1 MPAKAKQPAKQL
13 TKRPAKRTTK
23 RQQAEPDRQ
32 SRGETIPLMG
42 ILTWT
47 DLRKE
52 PLAFVLDVPYDSDSE
67 SAEVRIMV
75 RLRSVASIEL
85 RPVRRPL
92 SDVDGQ
98 VADAVR
104 LANS

>member
-1 MPAKAKQPAKQL
+1 MPAKAKQPAKQF

-23 RQQAEPDRQ
+23 RQQEPAPTRALKI
-32 SRGETIPLMG
+32 ETIPLMG

-47 DLRKE
+47 DSRKE

-98 VADAVR
+98 V
-104 LANS
+104 